1 MEKIELVE
9 QVREKTGVSYGEAKE
24 ALDKNGDDLL
34 EAIVWLEDQGLSP
47 TRSARSSVG
56 GTSASGLSSEMRAAQ
71 SAYERASETSRR
83 AAADVFGRVRR
94 GVAGFFRHNL
104 RVKLVAR
111 RNGELFLALPR
122 LVVVVGLA
130 LWLLADL
137 LAVRAGLPYYPGLIV
152 TLVMVATY
160 LAPVVALFYV
170 LFACH
175 AERPEDDGMESGGG
189 EDADA

>member
-1 MEKIELVE
+1 MEKMELVE

-24 ALDKNGDDLL
+24 ALDKNGDDVL

-56 GTSASGLSSEMRAAQ
+56 GATGDGLSSEMRAAQ

-83 AAADVFGRVRR
+83 AAADVFGRARR
-94 GVAGFFRHNL
+94 SIAGFFRYNL

-111 RNGELFLALPR
+111 RDGELFLALPR

-130 LWLLADL
+130 LWLMLDL
-137 LAVRAGLPYYPGLIV
+137 LAVRSGFPYYPGLIGSA
-152 TLVMVATY
+152 VMVAVY

-170 LFACH
+170 LFACR
-175 AERPEDDGMESGGG
+175 AERPDDEPTSGGG

>member
-56 GTSASGLSSEMRAAQ
+56 GPAASGLSSEMRAAQ
-71 SAYERASETSRR
+71 SSYERASETTRR
-83 AAADVFGRVRR
+83 AAVDVFGRARR
-94 GVAGFFRHNL
+94 AIAGFFRRNL
-104 RVKLVAR
+104 RIKLVAR
-111 RNGELFLALPR
+111 RNGEVFLALPR

-130 LWLLADL
+130 LWLLLDL
-137 LAVRAGLPYYPGLIV
+137 LAVRNGPAIYYGLIGS
-152 TLVMVATY
+152 LVMVATY

-170 LFACH
+170 LFACR
-175 AERPEDDGMESGGG
+175 AERPADDPASEGG
-189 EDADA
+189 EGADA

>member
-47 TRSARSSVG
+47 THSARSSVG
-56 GTSASGLSSEMRAAQ
+56 GGPSASGLSSEMRAAQ

-83 AAADVFGRVRR
+83 AAADVFGRARR
-94 GVAGFFRHNL
+94 SIAGFFRHNL

-111 RNGELFLALPR
+111 RNGEVFLALPR

-130 LWLLADL
+130 LWLFLDL
-137 LAVRAGLPYYPGLIV
+137 LASRAGFPYYLGLIGS
-152 TLVMVATY
+152 LVMVATY
-160 LAPVVALFYV
+160 LAPIVALFYV
-170 LFACH
+170 LFACR
-175 AERPEDDGMESGGG
+175 AERPVDEAASEGG
-189 EDADA
+189 EGTDA